1 MFSKKGRQ
9 PLPSA
14 DGHAPPPP
22 ATDAPQNPIQRV
34 NTSTADKLPTG
45 FKLFSIMGAL
55 FLALF
60 CVSLDRTVIATA
72 IPKITN
78 EFNSIEDIG
87 WYGSAYLLTS
97 ASFQLFFGRLYAE
110 FSIKWIFLAALV
122 IFEVGSIVCATA
134 PNSPAL
140 IVGRALGGLGA
151 AGIAS
156 GALTII
162 GRCLPLH
169 RRPQFTGAMGA
180 AMGISQ
186 VIGPTIGGALADHA
200 SWRWCFWINLP
211 IGGIAI
217 PVVALLL
224 NVPPAPAAPD
234 GGSGGAAAA
243 AGPPP
248 KQPMTFSAI
257 VQRFDLVGTV
267 LIIPS
272 IVSLLLAL
280 QWAGTTYAWNSWR
293 IILLFV
299 IFGVCLLAWGGVQLH
314 AGDAATLPLRIVKN
328 RSLASAMLYMFCTM
342 GLLYPLMYYIPVWF
356 QAVRNVSAQQSGVDV
371 LAMTVPTAVFA
382 FTAGFLTTA
391 MGYYN
396 PLMLANTVLASVSTG
411 LITRFGTSTSQGYW
425 IGSLVVFGIGVGL
438 GGQQALMVPQ
448 TVLQGRDIALGT
460 SAMIFMQTISG
471 AIFLSVAQNLFASH
485 LVSELERRAPGVD
498 AEFVVDSGASDLQA
512 TMGKVYSPTQV
523 GEIIAS
529 YAAALQKVF
538 LMCLV
543 LATLTVLGS
552 ASLEWVS
559 VKKKKQPG
567 AGAAAAE
574 PGSQDEEAAVP
585 PVDAAPS
592 TAGAEATK
600 EHPADDDTE
609 LNDLTATPHT
619 SVMDEEATV
628 ALESGAGAAMPS
640 DKE

>member
-1 MFSKKGRQ
+1 MFSKKDRA

-14 DGHAPPPP
+14 DGNAAPPP
-22 ATDAPQNPIQRV
+22 ATDPESTPVQRV
-34 NTSTADKLPTG
+34 PTATADSRPTG
-45 FKLFSIMGAL
+45 FKLFSIMAAL
-55 FLALF
+55 FLAIF

-78 EFNSIEDIG
+78 EFNSLKDIG

-122 IFEVGSIVCATA
+122 IFEVGSVVCAAA
-134 PNSPAL
+134 PNSTAL

-200 SWRWCFWINLP
+200 TWRWCFWINLP

-224 NVPPAPAAPD
+224 NVPPAPAVPGAPA
-234 GGSGGAAAA
+234 GAAA
-243 AGPPP
+243 PP
-248 KQPMTFSAI
+248 KPKTFAAI

-280 QWAGTTYAWNSWR
+280 QWAGTTYAWHSWR
-293 IILLFV
+293 IILLLV
-299 IFGVCLLAWGGVQLH
+299 IFGVCLVAWVGVQLH

-342 GLLYPLMYYIPVWF
+342 GFLYPLMYYIPVWF

-371 LAMTVPTAVFA
+371 LAMTAPTAVFA
-382 FTAGFLTTA
+382 VAAGFLTTA

-411 LITRFGTSTSQGYW
+411 LMTRFGTDTSTGYW
-425 IGSLVVFGIGVGL
+425 IGALVVFGIGIGL
-438 GGQQALMVPQ
+438 GGQQSLMVPQ
-448 TVLQGRDIALGT
+448 TVLVGRDISLGT
-460 SAMIFMQTISG
+460 SAMIFMQTMSG
-471 AIFLSVAQNLFASH
+471 TIFLSVAQNLFASH
-485 LVSELERRAPGVD
+485 LVSDLTKNAPGVD
-498 AEFVVDSGASDLQA
+498 AQFVVDSGAANLQA
-512 TMGKVYSPTQV
+512 TMGKVYSPEQV
-523 GEIIAS
+523 AQIIAS

-538 LMCLV
+538 LMSLI

-552 ASLEWVS
+552 ASLEWKS
-559 VKKKKQPG
+559 VKKNKQPG
-567 AGAAAAE
+567 AAVVKK
-574 PGSQDEEAAVP
+574 DEEAAVEA
-585 PVDAAPS
+585 PVENTSSETKAA
-592 TAGAEATK
+592 K
-600 EHPADDDTE
+600 ENAAADDETE
-609 LNDLTATPHT
+609 LNDLTATSRT
-619 SVMDEEATV
+619 SVLDDEATAV
-628 ALESGAGAAMPS
+628 LESEAGAAMPFEK
-640 DKE
+640 KE